1 MMETKNSIIVAGIFV
16 LGFLLG
22 RFGAVPHIVAQ
33 SHLELW
39 ALYLLIFTVGIGVGS
54 NTEALKVVK
63 RMHTK
68 IVLVPVAVV
77 AGTLF
82 GSGLASFLLPG
93 ISLRQGLAVGGGF
106 GYYSLSSVI
115 AFSCRTVC
123 GALRPARSYRSRRSD
138 GNGYCTSGDSKGL
151 WQELCC
157 CCRIQR
163 DGVDGTRTVYRAAA
177 VETVTALLRFVR
189 IFILEMFTV
198 CSAISRDFLPFSCRK
213 GCKFFTTAVS

>member
-115 AFSCRTVC
+115 ISRLEGEALGLIALVSNLTREIVTLFLAGQFAGLFGPLAPIAAG
-123 GALRPARSYRSRRSD
+123 GATAMD
-138 GNGYCTSGDSKGL
+138 
-151 WQELCC
+151 
-157 CCRIQR
+157 
-163 DGVDGTRTVYRAAA
+163 
-177 VETVTALLRFVR
+177 TALPVIVR
-189 IFILEMFTV
+189 ASGKSYAVVAVFSGMVLTVLVPFIVPL
-198 CSAISRDFLPFSCRK
+198 LLK
-213 GCKFFTTAVS
+213 L